1 MYVLRKQ
8 GVLIS
13 IRTNG
18 INHEL
23 QLFLFWK
30 EKKIELDLE
39 TEDKIVL
46 HGHAS
51 QNPD

>member
-1 MYVLRKQ
+1 MSCNYFYFGK
-8 GVLIS
+8 
-13 IRTNG
+13 
-18 INHEL
+18 
-23 QLFLFWK
+23 K
-30 EKKIELDLE
+30 KKIELDLE